1 MNCPNCND
9 PMSPMTLDGNL
20 VPPITFHVCAKCQFF
35 WFAMFK
41 VLQLAPASTL
51 QLMKFIGENSS
62 QPRPQM
68 IGTLRCP
75 ECGDHL
81 KPTHDWQRNT
91 RFNYWRCEQEHGQ
104 FISFLDFLR
113 EKDFIHPIS
122 YAQLAELK
130 KTMQVVNCSN
140 CGAPI
145 DLNKDSTCQSCGS
158 PICML
163 DMAQPQRMIEQLKDA
178 GAAPRWMTDPSVAL
192 DLAKTML
199 ISDHSSAYYHHGFGP
214 DWHEDASAHGLVEA
228 GIRAVARWLGK

>member
-9 PMSPMTLDGNL
+9 PMTQMTLDGNL
-20 VPPITFHVCAKCQFF
+20 VPPITFQVCAKCQFF
-35 WFAMFK
+35 WFGPFK

-91 RFNYWRCEQEHGQ
+91 RFNYWRCEQEHCQ

-113 EKDFIHPIS
+113 EKDFIHPI
-122 YAQLAELK
+122 
-130 KTMQVVNCSN
+130 
-140 CGAPI
+140 
-145 DLNKDSTCQSCGS
+145 
-158 PICML
+158 
-163 DMAQPQRMIEQLKDA
+163 
-178 GAAPRWMTDPSVAL
+178 
-192 DLAKTML
+192 
-199 ISDHSSAYYHHGFGP
+199 
-214 DWHEDASAHGLVEA
+214 
-228 GIRAVARWLGK
+228 